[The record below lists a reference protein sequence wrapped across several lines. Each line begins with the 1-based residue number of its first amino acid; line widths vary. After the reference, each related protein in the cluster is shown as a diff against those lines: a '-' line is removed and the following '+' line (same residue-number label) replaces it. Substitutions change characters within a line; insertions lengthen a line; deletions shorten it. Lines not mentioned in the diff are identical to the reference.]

1 MILSE
6 FDIKKAMCETAHR
19 LYDKQYVAAKHGNIS
34 YKLSDNEYLVTP
46 RGVCKYR
53 LTPDMIVKVNA
64 QGKKIGNGMYEPTS
78 EAKLH
83 ILMYSLRPSI
93 RAIVHAQPSFATAYA
108 IKGVAVDSCV
118 LPENRVYL
126 GVIPAG
132 SYDKASNTA
141 DDTFR
146 NVLADK
152 CAFLFGGNSAFAV
165 GDTLDNAFD
174 NIDACEYYCRM
185 NAIGAGIDAVRGV
198 KCESGSC
205 TDSSCTCAKSEAK
218 VEAPVISPENQRVID
233 EMTAKVLAE
242 LYKM

>member
-1 MILSE
+1 MIVSE
-6 FDIKKAMCETAHR
+6 YQIRDQMVETAHR
-19 LYDKQYVAAKHGNIS
+19 LYGKQLVAAKHGNIS

-53 LTPDMIVKVNA
+53 LTRDMIVKVDA
-64 QGKKIGNGMYEPTS
+64 KGKKIGAGIYEPTS

-83 ILMYSLRPSI
+83 ILMYSLRPDI
-93 RAIVHAQPSFATAYA
+93 RAIIHAQPNVATAYA

-118 LPENRVYL
+118 LPENKVYL

-141 DDTFR
+141 DDTFKS
-146 NVLADK
+146 VLKDH

-165 GDTLDNAFD
+165 ADTLDNAFD

-185 NAIGAGIDAVRGV
+185 NAVGAAVDAMRAGAGAAPAKTECCCSSAPKATTPAEV
-198 KCESGSC
+198 KL
-205 TDSSCTCAKSEAK
+205 
-218 VEAPVISPENQRVID
+218 SPENQKTVD
-233 EMTAKVLAE
+233 EVTAKILAQ
-242 LYKM
+242 LYEN